1 MEKINKID
9 FILHDDKYETIIF
22 RFRPRQ
28 SSCHSFRDRPPT
40 SWEEVYKVYYS
51 YSIFKKYK
59 DGDRSEVLFNC
70 SCDECSVIDE
80 VASRCLYLAN
90 GQTSVD
96 VKYVSTGEHCYT
108 IQLLDNEIH
117 PMGYGV
123 HWNIKHMYEDFYCI
137 SMFGWNGVGYRF
149 CLNQNELKEFGKYLE
164 ECCEYML
171 AHGDPI

>member
-1 MEKINKID
+1 MNKINKID
-9 FILHDDKYETIIF
+9 FVLHDDKYETIIF

-28 SSCHSFRDRPPT
+28 SSCHSFGNNPPT

-59 DGDRSEVLFNC
+59 DDDRSRVLFNC

-80 VASRCLYLAN
+80 VAARCLYLSN

-96 VKYVSTGEHCYT
+96 VPHPHTGEMRT

-117 PMGYGV
+117 PIGYGV
-123 HWNIKHMYEDFYCI
+123 SWRIEYLYDDFYLI
-137 SMFGWNGVGYRF
+137 SVFGWDGMGYRF
-149 CLNQNELKEFGKYLE
+149 HLNQNKMKEFGDYLNK
-164 ECCEYML
+164 CCEYML

>member
-1 MEKINKID
+1 MNKINKID
-9 FILHDDKYETIIF
+9 FVLHDDKYEIIIF

-28 SSCHSFRDRPPT
+28 SSCHSFGKNPPT

-59 DGDRSEVLFNC
+59 DDDRSSVLFNC

-80 VASRCLYLAN
+80 VAARCLYLAN

-96 VKYVSTGEHCYT
+96 APHPHTGENRT

-117 PMGYGV
+117 PIGYGV
-123 HWNIKHMYEDFYCI
+123 SWDIKYLYDDLYSI
-137 SMFGWNGVGYRF
+137 SMFGWDGIGYRF
-149 CLNQNELKEFGKYLE
+149 NLNQKKLKKFGDYLI